1 MPLIPDAAP
10 QNGGLRLLK
19 VVLEEEAPVLFK
31 YVPEMF
37 VVRPEQGAGGAN
49 HRKPHGRKPRPDAAD
64 SVSKKRRRRSLPSAA
79 AAALGRGIPR
89 RPLRIELKSLRV
101 FRGGAPGCFR
111 RLPATREKGPE
122 REEGLQSFHDHSRSA
137 AAPVAHRGATQ
148 TGAVAFQHREQGYQD
163 PRAGGSQ
170 RMA

>member
-49 HRKPHGRKPRPDAAD
+49 HREPHGRKPRPDAAD
-64 SVSKKRRRRSLPSAA
+64 SVSKKERRRSLPSAA

-101 FRGGAPGCFR
+101 FRGCAPGCFR

-122 REEGLQSFHDHSRSA
+122 GCPEEGGGGITAFPRSWPKRRRPRCTPWRNPDGRRCVP
-137 AAPVAHRGATQ
+137 AP
-148 TGAVAFQHREQGYQD
+148 
-163 PRAGGSQ
+163 
-170 RMA
+170 